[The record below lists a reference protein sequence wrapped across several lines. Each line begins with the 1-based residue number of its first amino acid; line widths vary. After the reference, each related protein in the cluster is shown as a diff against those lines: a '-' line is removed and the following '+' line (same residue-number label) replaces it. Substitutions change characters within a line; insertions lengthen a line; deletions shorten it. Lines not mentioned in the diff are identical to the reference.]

1 MSVDIKVWE
10 KNSDSSQISQKL
22 CGINLILHR
31 YLWENQNKYERS
43 YNTNWIKYTL
53 ANDRLDIF
61 PHFSSLCK
69 CDHPE
74 ILNPKRQSNIILVI
88 LIIIWHWKVIEGK
101 LLASLT
107 SFVSFVIRYN
117 FRLCPHQFSIGV
129 GNDIL
134 YDFRWI
140 NNGWHDYWPL
150 LTCNILKDV

>member
-1 MSVDIKVWE
+1 M
-10 KNSDSSQISQKL
+10 N
-22 CGINLILHR
+22 
-31 YLWENQNKYERS
+31 YP
-43 YNTNWIKYTL
+43 L

-88 LIIIWHWKVIEGK
+88 LIILWHWKVIEGK

-129 GNDIL
+129 IVMTYYMIL
-134 YDFRWI
+134 DELIIDDMIAGQYSDGSSRKKSS
-140 NNGWHDYWPL
+140 PSESES
-150 LTCNILKDV
+150 

>member
-1 MSVDIKVWE
+1 MWNKNYPFTDIWSFHSSIQRNFNRCFKYVW
-10 KNSDSSQISQKL
+10 K
-22 CGINLILHR
+22 
-31 YLWENQNKYERS
+31 NQNKYEQS
-43 YNTNWIKYTL
+43 HNTNWITHWQMI
-53 ANDRLDIF
+53 DWIF
-61 PHFSSLCK
+61 FLHFSSLCK

-74 ILNPKRQSNIILVI
+74 ILNPKRQSNIILVT

-150 LTCNILKDV
+150 LTYNILKDV